1 MSDRNRYRSSGP
13 SGLTLIGPY
22 WACGTRRYSAC
33 PPGTDPYIAEN
44 PNRAAPL
51 FCSRTCVVSHCD
63 CNPMVHMLQCPQE
76 MLNGMTTLSPTAMS
90 VTSAPTS
97 CTMPIG
103 SWPNTSPGF
112 MYGPSTS
119 YRCRSD
125 PQIADEVILM
135 IASVGSSIR
144 GSGTSSTRTS
154 RLPCQVTA
162 FIRSPSSPPARRGPL
177 LGRQYPFGHAA
188 NPGVPDDAGR
198 AAHLAVQRSR
208 AQTGPTLLQELRVI
222 QPEGNA
228 KHRNP
233 DAKEAAPQQLSCP
246 GNGIRRP

>member
-1 MSDRNRYRSSGP
+1 MACQAVGRTSDRYRNCSSGGP
-13 SGLTLIGPY
+13 SGTLIGPY
-22 WACGTRRYSAC
+22 WACGTRRYSAW
-33 PPGTDPYIAEN
+33 PPGTDPYIEEN
-44 PNRAAPL
+44 PNSAAPL

-63 CNPMVHMLQCPQE
+63 CKPLVHMKQCPQE

-97 CTMPIG
+97 RTMPIG
-103 SWPNTSPGF
+103 SWPSTSPGF

-144 GSGTSSTRTS
+144 GSGTSSTLTC

-162 FIRSPSSPPARRGPL
+162 FIGVPILPTAQRWTAPGSQYPVGDVANPAVRLRPPA
-177 LGRQYPFGHAA
+177 
-188 NPGVPDDAGR
+188 
-198 AAHLAVQRSR
+198 
-208 AQTGPTLLQELRVI
+208 
-222 QPEGNA
+222 
-228 KHRNP
+228 
-233 DAKEAAPQQLSCP
+233 
-246 GNGIRRP
+246 

>member
-13 SGLTLIGPY
+13 SGPTLIGPY

-90 VTSAPTS
+90 VTSAPIS

-103 SWPNTSPGF
+103 SWPRMSPGF

-119 YRCRSD
+119 YRCRPD
-125 PQIADEVILM
+125 PQIADELIFT
-135 IASVGSSIR
+135 IESVGTSIR
-144 GSGTSSTRTS
+144 GSGTSSPRTS
-154 RLPCQVTA
+154 LWPCRVTA
-162 FIRSPSSPPARRGPL
+162 FIRSPSSPTAPSGPL
-177 LGRQYPFGHAA
+177 LVRQYP
-188 NPGVPDDAGR
+188 AGY
-198 AAHLAVQRSR
+198 
-208 AQTGPTLLQELRVI
+208 
-222 QPEGNA
+222 
-228 KHRNP
+228 
-233 DAKEAAPQQLSCP
+233 
-246 GNGIRRP
+246 